1 MLDHMVFGNPPTGP
15 VDLLGIPFPVV
26 FLGVAI
32 VGFVVGVAWL
42 RRITSVDDDSGDWWR
57 FRR

>member
-1 MLDHMVFGNPPTGP
+1 
-15 VDLLGIPFPVV
+15 LGIPFPVV
-26 FLGVAI
+26 FLAIAI
-32 VGFVVGVAWL
+32 VGFVVGISWL